1 MKIKQEEHARA
12 HSLSENLE
20 SLEKK
25 KSYKIQIRENIESRN
40 IFCIKLQQ
48 LGTGQK
54 AEIRYKDDN
63 TL

>member
-1 MKIKQEEHARA
+1 MRELILCQKISRFWR
-12 HSLSENLE
+12 
-20 SLEKK
+20 EKK
-25 KSYKIQIRENIESRN
+25 IIQNSNTRKCRKQKYF
-40 IFCIKLQQ
+40 FCIKLQQ

>member
-1 MKIKQEEHARA
+1 M
-12 HSLSENLE
+12 LE
-20 SLEKK
+20 LILCQKFRDFGEIK
-25 KSYKIQIRENIESRN
+25 KSYKIQIRENVESKN

>member
-1 MKIKQEEHARA
+1 M
-12 HSLSENLE
+12 LE
-20 SLEKK
+20 LILCQKFRDFGEKK
-25 KSYKIQIRENIESRN
+25 KSYKIQIRENVESKK

-54 AEIRYKDDN
+54 AEIRYKEDN

>member
-1 MKIKQEEHARA
+1 MLELILCQKISRVWR
-12 HSLSENLE
+12 
-20 SLEKK
+20 EKNHTK
-25 KSYKIQIRENIESRN
+25 FKYEKMSKAE
-40 IFCIKLQQ
+40 IFFGIKLQQ